1 MSTISFK
8 RITGLLLA
16 ATIGLSTALASGAA
30 DPASVPTNSRANGPW
45 SKRSQLS
52 PAYTSSSST
61 LPEKNSSKI
70 TKPDTLDETYRK
82 NGDSKLSDGDFT
94 AALDEYDKALQVNP
108 KNAMAYYGRGR
119 VRLATA
125 NYNDAKVDLNR
136 ALTIDA
142 NLSSAR
148 LALIGILLYTRDFA
162 TGIVEATKVIE
173 SDPQSALAYYERGI
187 CNGEVGRR
195 NEAVSDLREAKILL
209 SAMNDSVGSD
219 FVNFSL
225 GKQYQENGRYAAYQK
240 DYVTA
245 LKDFDLALDVNS
257 QSAAT
262 LLAKASVE
270 HEMGSDDAALADYN
284 KAIEV
289 APLLSDA
296 YKRRGSFYYETA
308 SYKLA
313 QEDFTRA
320 LAISPTDSELYNYR
334 GLALEALGNQQEASA
349 DYKQAEVVAKTH
361 EKQDAE
367 TLTKTITD
375 LVQKV

>member
-1 MSTISFK
+1 MNTTKF
-8 RITGLLLA
+8 RRVTGMLLA

-30 DPASVPTNSRANGPW
+30 ASSRANGPW
-45 SKRSQLS
+45 NKESQFT
-52 PAYTSSSST
+52 PTSIASGST
-61 LPEKNSSKI
+61 LPEKNSNKI
-70 TKPDTLDETYRK
+70 AKADSLDETYRK
-82 NGDSKLSDGDFT
+82 SGDSKLSDGDFT

-125 NYNDAKVDLNR
+125 NYTEAKVDLNR

-148 LALIGILLYTRDFA
+148 LALIGILMYTRDFA
-162 TGIVEATKVIE
+162 TGIVEATKVIQN
-173 SDPQSALAYYERGI
+173 DPQSALAYYERGI
-187 CNGEVGRR
+187 CNGEVGKR
-195 NEAVSDLREAKILL
+195 NEAVSDLSQAKILL
-209 SAMNDSVGSD
+209 SEMNDSVGCD

-245 LKDFDLALDVNS
+245 LKEFDMALNVNS

-270 HEMGSDDAALADYN
+270 HEMGSNDAALADYN

-296 YKRRGSFYYETA
+296 YKQRGSFYYETA

-313 QEDFTRA
+313 QDDFTKA
-320 LAISPTDSELYNYR
+320 LAISPNDSELYNYR
-334 GLALEALGNQQEASA
+334 GRALEALGNQQEASA
-349 DYKQAEVVAKTH
+349 DYKQAEVVSKTH
-361 EKQDAE
+361 SKQDVE